1 MNLKVDEKGTIFSA
15 TIDKVTIYNPNFE
28 IEKETHDVEVELETF
43 ENLFGKYLKDNVL
56 TKIDNKEEFY
66 KDYKKEKVNTLEK
79 EIVKTINAM
88 VLNVIPEGENLT
100 TENVPSLVD
109 IINPATTEKSGTQAN
124 PIVIV
129 DNDIAHNGYLYTYG
143 KYYKWNNVVY
153 QCKRTGKS
161 DGGTIKLFYTPD
173 QLIGHYFVT
182 V

>member
-1 MNLKVDEKGTIFSA
+1 MKVYVLLDENNKVLNTTEIKLLENQIECDYGGNIEDLNPLNIDGFSVSDGKLIF
-15 TIDKVTIYNPNFE
+15 D
-28 IEKETHDVEVELETF
+28 
-43 ENLFGKYLKDNVL
+43 
-56 TKIDNKEEFY
+56 
-66 KDYKKEKVNTLEK
+66 KEKVVKKTLQS
-79 EIVKTINAM
+79 EIVNTINTM
-88 VLNVIPEGENLT
+88 VLNVLPEGETLT
-100 TENVPSLVD
+100 PDNVPSLLD
-109 IINPATTEKSGTQAN
+109 IVNPATTEESGTLEN

-153 QCKRTGKS
+153 QCKRTGES